1 MDSKRE
7 EDGQLKEL
15 ANNEE
20 NDEELLLRLVNKIE
34 ETEERLKGY
43 NSLLKEFKAS
53 LAARKRL
60 LELKKQL
67 GGIIE

>member
-1 MDSKRE
+1 MD
-7 EDGQLKEL
+7 EDGQSKGLV
-15 ANNEE
+15 NNEE
-20 NDEELLLRLVNKIE
+20 NDEELLSRLVNKIE

-60 LELKKQL
+60 LEIKKQL
-67 GGIIE
+67 GGTIE